1 MLDTNI
7 CIYLIKNHPPE
18 VAKRFAQYYYGD
30 IGISTITLAELNAG
44 IEKSINKE
52 QAKVALTNLLED
64 LIVAPFDEQAADQ
77 YGLKR
82 KEDPDR
88 KKNAMDRLIASH
100 ASAIGCVLVTN
111 NPDDFK
117 RYSGLTIENWVEN
130 K

>member
-18 VAKRFAQYYYGD
+18 VAKLFSQYYYGD

-44 IEKSINKE
+44 VEKSLSRE
-52 QAKVALTNLLED
+52 QAKIALNNLLED
-64 LIVAPFDEQAADQ
+64 LVVVSFDECAANE
-77 YGLKR
+77 YGIKR

-88 KKNAMDRLIASH
+88 KKNVMDRLIASH
-100 ASAIGCVLVTN
+100 VAAINCVLVTN

-117 RYSGLTIENWVEN
+117 KYSGIKIENWVER
-130 K
+130 